1 MTVLQKVSRKDAAAF
16 GPGKVL
22 RAATVG
28 GARAMHLDRCDI
40 IAPGKQA
47 DLVVIDLNKPNM
59 QPVNNIA
66 ANIVYS
72 ADKTNVRLTM
82 CAGKVLYENGEFFV
96 GEDPQRIYA
105 NANRVTNE
113 MKNEL

>member
-1 MTVLQKVSRKDAAAF
+1 MTGVIL
-16 GPGKVL
+16 L
-22 RAATVG
+22 
-28 GARAMHLDRCDI
+28 H
-40 IAPGKQA
+40 
-47 DLVVIDLNKPNM
+47 VVIDLNKPNM